1 MRGFAEADYEMTSAA
16 FSPSDKH
23 DERLMV
29 SFSLHPR
36 IDNEASSKEGRPIF
50 KDTVY
55 IMIIVP
61 GDKDSIVHRPAY
73 EMDFAR
79 FPKQYAAF
87 KNKSESS
94 VIGTPLKLVPWL
106 SASQI
111 KELDY
116 FNVRTVE
123 QLADVTDN
131 LAAKFHGLQSLKQ
144 KAKDFLAAARDAAP
158 MLEMRSQLEQ
168 RDTQIQAMQRQLAE
182 LAAKLDVKPEKD
194 MPKKKGE

>member
-16 FSPSDKH
+16 FSTTNQH
-23 DERLMV
+23 DDRLMV

-36 IDNEASSKEGRPIF
+36 IDNEESSKQGRPIY

-73 EMDFAR
+73 ERDFQR

-87 KNKSESS
+87 KNKNENS
-94 VIGTPLKLVPWL
+94 VVGTPLKLVPWL
-106 SASQI
+106 SSSQI

-123 QLADVTDN
+123 QLAEVNDG
-131 LAAKFHGLQSLKQ
+131 LATKFHGLQGLKQ
-144 KAKDFLAAARDAAP
+144 KAKDFLVAAKDAAP
-158 MLEMRSQLEQ
+158 IVEMRSQLEK
-168 RDTQIQAMQRQLAE
+168 RDSEIQALQKQLEA
-182 LAAKLDVKPEKD
+182 LAAKVEK
-194 MPKKKGE
+194 KEK